1 MIEPIAQRA
10 TALDAN
16 DELAAFRAEFHVPQH
31 DGRDQAYFC
40 GNSLG
45 LQPKATRQAV
55 IDELDDWAR
64 LGVEGHFRG
73 RHPWMPYHEFVRA
86 GLAHVAGAMPAEVVA
101 MNTLYPTK
109 TWTAPNPHACL
120 KEGDTPSWFFF
131 LPRGGNDPADPTKP
145 GWGGQYAREPDG
157 WYRDLPAQPGFEP
170 REAVSRWR
178 PEFQRDFAARMRWC
192 Q

>member
-101 MNTLYPTK
+101 MNTLTANLHLMMVSFYRPTRERP
-109 TWTAPNPHACL
+109 AILIEQGAF
-120 KEGDTPSWFFF
+120 PSDRYAVESQIRFHGF
-131 LPRGGNDPADPTKP
+131 DPAE
-145 GWGGQYAREPDG
+145 ALVEVEPDNADG
-157 WYRDLPAQPGFEP
+157 TFSM
-170 REAVSRWR
+170 AVIERAKASI
-178 PEFQRDFAARMRWC
+178 
-192 Q
+192 